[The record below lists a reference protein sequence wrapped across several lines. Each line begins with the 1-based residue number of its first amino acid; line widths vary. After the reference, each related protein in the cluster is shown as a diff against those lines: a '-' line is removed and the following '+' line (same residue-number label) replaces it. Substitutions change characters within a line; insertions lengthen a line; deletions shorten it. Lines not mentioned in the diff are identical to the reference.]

1 MLSHTSHVAYMLKR
15 RQEVVDVVD
24 RLVVWWA
31 LQSAVVQ
38 TLWGF
43 DSPRQISVSRIIMAH
58 PANVCELLLAI

>member
-31 LQSAVVQ
+31 LQSAVVLK
-38 TLWGF
+38 LWGF
-43 DSPRQISVSRIIMAH
+43 DTPQKISVSRIIMGH
-58 PANVCELLLAI
+58 PANVCDLLLAI